1 MRVWVKNGL
10 KRCHRVTDISRNPN
24 AADEAGFCRSFCDL
38 SFQNWFQLR
47 RCENIAMEERG
58 ELLHGTAALRVK
70 TKSHFLLTLQGWK
83 PCQNQMNQG
92 NDSEFLSLP
101 EDELKL
107 SLRLR
112 PRLECK
118 ERCQSP
124 SWGCQQPTG
133 PALTADSTTEIFHIY
148 REWKSQQTA
157 GTTDTCTPTIKCK
170 EIHVYHILLNSL
182 GMAGPWLSRISWLR
196 MSKNTLLDKESL
208 FRNLVCGNLFMI
220 GYITAL
226 GSAGK

>member
-58 ELLHGTAALRVK
+58 ELLHGTAALWVK

-112 PRLECK
+112 SRLECK

-148 REWKSQQTA
+148 RESENHSRQQVQQIPAHLQSSAKKYMSITFYL
-157 GTTDTCTPTIKCK
+157 TTLAWQ
-170 EIHVYHILLNSL
+170 VL
-182 GMAGPWLSRISWLR
+182 GFQESVGWECQ
-196 MSKNTLLDKESL
+196 KTLYLT
-208 FRNLVCGNLFMI
+208 RNLSLEIWFVEISLW
-220 GYITAL
+220 
-226 GSAGK
+226 